1 MEIRKSTESDFETI
15 MSTYAFARKFMAAHG
30 NPNQWGATNL
40 PPEDLIH
47 KDIAAGKSYVCISDG
62 KIAGTFFY
70 NFGKDIEPTY
80 RVITDGKWL
89 SESPYGVIH
98 RIASNGTAKGVG
110 AFCINWAYAQSGHL
124 RIDTHSD
131 NVVMQN
137 LLAKLNFVRCGIIY
151 VYEDNFPRF
160 AFEKI

>member
-1 MEIRKSTESDFETI
+1 MEIRKSTESDFKTI
-15 MSTYAFARKFMAAHG
+15 MSTYAFARKFMAEHG
-30 NPNQWGATNL
+30 NPNQWGDVNW

-47 KDIAAGKSYVCISDG
+47 KDIAAGKSYVCIEGG

-98 RIASNGTAKGVG
+98 RIASNGTVKGVG
-110 AFCINWAYAQSGHL
+110 AFCINWAYEQSKHL

-151 VYEDNFPRF
+151 VYEDKFPRF

>member
-1 MEIRKSTESDFETI
+1 MEIRKSTENDFETI
-15 MSTYAFARKFMAAHG
+15 MATYAFARKFMDEHG
-30 NPNQWGATNL
+30 NPNQWGTNW
-40 PPEDLIH
+40 PPENLIH
-47 KDIAAGKSYVCISDG
+47 KDIAVGNSYVCIEDG

-80 RVITDGKWL
+80 KIITNGKWI
-89 SESPYGVIH
+89 SDSPYGVVH
-98 RIASNGTAKGVG
+98 RIAGNGIAKGVG
-110 AFCINWAYAQSGHL
+110 AFCINWAYEQSGHL

-151 VYEDNFPRF
+151 VEKDNSPRI